1 MTLKTSLRETFFRIW
16 YWYVN
21 KVDRNARI
29 LFMNFGYHDKNRHIV
44 MEAQNECDRYSI
56 QLYHHLV
63 DAVNMQGKD
72 IVEIGCGRGGGLS
85 YIASNFSPATAIGI
99 DLNNRAVRF
108 CNRHYKMDGFP
119 FTG

>member
-85 YIASNFSPATAIGI
+85 YIASNCSLELLT
-99 DLNNRAVRF
+99 
-108 CNRHYKMDGFP
+108 
-119 FTG
+119 